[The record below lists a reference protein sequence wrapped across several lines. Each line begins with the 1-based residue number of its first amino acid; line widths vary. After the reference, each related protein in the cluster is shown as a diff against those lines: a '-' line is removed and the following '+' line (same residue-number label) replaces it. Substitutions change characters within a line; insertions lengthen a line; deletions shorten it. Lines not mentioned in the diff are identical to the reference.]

1 MKSIIDVKNL
11 SFRYKESQ
19 EYYDVK
25 DITFHVKRGEW
36 LSIVGIM
43 VVVNQRRFA

>member
-25 DITFHVKRGEW
+25 GITSRETWRMAFDCR
-36 LSIVGIM
+36 
-43 VVVNQRRFA
+43 A

>member
-25 DITFHVKRGEW
+25 DIYVSRETWRMAFDCR
-36 LSIVGIM
+36 
-43 VVVNQRRFA
+43 A

>member
-25 DITFHVKRGEW
+25 DITFHVKWR
-36 LSIVGIM
+36 M
-43 VVVNQRRFA
+43 AFDCRA

>member
-1 MKSIIDVKNL
+1 MKSVVDVKNL

-25 DITFHVKRGEW
+25 DIT
-36 LSIVGIM
+36 ST
-43 VVVNQRRFA
+43 